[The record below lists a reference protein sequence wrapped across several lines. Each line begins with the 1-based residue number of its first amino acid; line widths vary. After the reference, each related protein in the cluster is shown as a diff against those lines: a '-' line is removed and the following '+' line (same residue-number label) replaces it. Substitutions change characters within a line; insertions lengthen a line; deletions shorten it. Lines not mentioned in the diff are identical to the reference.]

1 MVLFFISLQKKFTTM
16 ALTLLIFGIL
26 SDTFLAALVG
36 LVGARRNIGF
46 GWAFFL
52 SVLLTPFIGL
62 IICLISDP
70 LPQGER
76 KWGCLGSILAI
87 ITIALL
93 VFLFMAVLGAAATA

>member
-1 MVLFFISLQKKFTTM
+1 M
-16 ALTLLIFGIL
+16 ALTLLVFGLL

-36 LVGARRNIGF
+36 LVGARRRIGF
-46 GWAFFL
+46 GWTFFL

-62 IICLISDP
+62 IIALLTDK
-70 LPQGER
+70 LPDGER

>member
-1 MVLFFISLQKKFTTM
+1 MGI
-16 ALTLLIFGIL
+16 TLLIFGLL

-36 LVGARRNIGF
+36 LVGARRRIGF
-46 GWAFFL
+46 GWTFFF

-62 IICLISDP
+62 IIALLSDK
-70 LPQGER
+70 LPDGER
-76 KWGCLGSILAI
+76 NWGCLGSILAI

>member
-1 MVLFFISLQKKFTTM
+1 M

-36 LVGARRNIGF
+36 LVGARRRIGF
-46 GWAFFL
+46 GWAFFF

-62 IICLISDP
+62 IIALLSDK
-70 LPQGER
+70 LPDGER
-76 KWGCLGSILAI
+76 NWGCLGSILAI

>member
-1 MVLFFISLQKKFTTM
+1 MGI
-16 ALTLLIFGIL
+16 TLLIFGLL

-36 LVGARRNIGF
+36 LVGARRRIGF
-46 GWAFFL
+46 GWTFFL

-62 IICLISDP
+62 IIALLTDK
-70 LPQGER
+70 LPDGER

>member
-1 MVLFFISLQKKFTTM
+1 MGI
-16 ALTLLIFGIL
+16 TLLIFGLL

-36 LVGARRNIGF
+36 LVGARRRIGF
-46 GWAFFL
+46 GWTFFF

-62 IICLISDP
+62 IIALLSDK
-70 LPQGER
+70 LPDGER

-93 VFLFMAVLGAAATA
+93 VFLIMAILGAAATA

>member
-1 MVLFFISLQKKFTTM
+1 MGI
-16 ALTLLIFGIL
+16 TLLIFGLL

-36 LVGARRNIGF
+36 LVGARRRIGF
-46 GWAFFL
+46 GWTFFL

-62 IICLISDP
+62 IIALLTDK
-70 LPQGER
+70 LPDGER

-93 VFLFMAVLGAAATA
+93 VFLIMAILGAAATA